1 MFQGEKFLF
10 KISLHI
16 VVVKSQHST
25 ASVTGDVL
33 TRKVTREAKAK
44 EKQTHWR
51 KGHKITWHRENV
63 MLNFPCPALKYK
75 CYSIIPVLCVRRHNG
90 GCGLWSE
97 AACVWTLYGS
107 PHSIE
112 NLRKKILPSVS
123 HNLPIYKMAKIRA
136 QHL

>member
-44 EKQTHWR
+44 EKQTH
-51 KGHKITWHRENV
+51 
-63 MLNFPCPALKYK
+63 
-75 CYSIIPVLCVRRHNG
+75 
-90 GCGLWSE
+90 
-97 AACVWTLYGS
+97 
-107 PHSIE
+107 
-112 NLRKKILPSVS
+112 
-123 HNLPIYKMAKIRA
+123 
-136 QHL
+136 